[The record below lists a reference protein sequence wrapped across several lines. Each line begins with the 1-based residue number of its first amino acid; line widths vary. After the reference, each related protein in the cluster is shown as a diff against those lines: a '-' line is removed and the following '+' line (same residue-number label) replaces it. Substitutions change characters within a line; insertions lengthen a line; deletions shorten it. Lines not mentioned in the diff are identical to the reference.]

1 MYVGAVSEG
10 AKEYN
15 LGHEQSNV
23 SEHLCQVGRNGQQL
37 TAYHSSITRK
47 KE

>member
-1 MYVGAVSEG
+1 MYVGAVSEE

-23 SEHLCQVGRNGQQL
+23 SEHLYQVGRNGTQSTI
-37 TAYHSSITRK
+37 TATLYEK
-47 KE
+47 KK